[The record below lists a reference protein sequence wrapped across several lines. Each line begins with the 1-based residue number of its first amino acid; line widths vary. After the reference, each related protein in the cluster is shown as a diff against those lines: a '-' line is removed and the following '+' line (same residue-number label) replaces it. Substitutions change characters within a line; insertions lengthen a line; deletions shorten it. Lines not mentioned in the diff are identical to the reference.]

1 MPNAAVRWRNSRPAA
16 QKWLASDP
24 DFLSRPVRAAVVCL
38 AFSEIMRDAAHS
50 SSDSDGILTGPLRA
64 QLRGR
69 DGALTVWFWRD
80 HSEPSDAAADAMT

>member
-1 MPNAAVRWRNSRPAA
+1 MAGERSG
-16 QKWLASDP
+16 
-24 DFLSRPVRAAVVCL
+24 FPVRSALVCL

-69 DGALTVWFWRD
+69 DGALTVWF
-80 HSEPSDAAADAMT
+80 